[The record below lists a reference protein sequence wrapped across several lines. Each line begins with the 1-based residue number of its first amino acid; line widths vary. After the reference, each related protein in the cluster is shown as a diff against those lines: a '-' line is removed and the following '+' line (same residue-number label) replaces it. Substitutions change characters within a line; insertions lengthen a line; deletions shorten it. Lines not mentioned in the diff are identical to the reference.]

1 MRFRVLALTIGL
13 AAVAGTAWAQATPAQ
28 PAMPA
33 MPGMHDS
40 GMHGATAATGA
51 TAKSMVDLNSA
62 TKSQLA
68 ALPGLKDYADKII
81 KARPFSDI
89 NQLVSK
95 KIVPQSVFDK
105 VKGLIT
111 VAPH

>member
-1 MRFRVLALTIGL
+1 MRFKALALTLGL
-13 AAVAGTAWAQATPAQ
+13 AALASTAWAQATPA
-28 PAMPA
+28 

-40 GMHGATAATGA
+40 AMKAATSTGA
-51 TAKSMVDLNSA
+51 AAAVSSLVNLNTA
-62 TKSQLA
+62 TKDQLS
-68 ALPGLKDYADKII
+68 ALPGLKEYADKII

-89 NQLVSK
+89 SQLVSK